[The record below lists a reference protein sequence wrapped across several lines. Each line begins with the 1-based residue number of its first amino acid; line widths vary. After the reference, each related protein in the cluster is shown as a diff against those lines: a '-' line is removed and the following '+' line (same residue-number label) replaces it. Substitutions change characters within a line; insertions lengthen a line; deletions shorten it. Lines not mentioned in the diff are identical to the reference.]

1 MLLVVLSVV
10 LMVADQRLAAMREA
24 RSLLEYVVYPLQILA
39 NLPNQ
44 AGHTLGETLSSRTTL
59 LERNHRLSREN
70 LLLQGR
76 LQQFKALKSENTHL
90 RELLNASQHSS
101 GKVKIA
107 RLVSIDLDPYSQR
120 ELIDA
125 GRHEG
130 VYTGQPVIDATGL
143 MGQVIQVGPFN
154 AQVLLIADPSSAVP
168 VIDTRSGLRLLA
180 IGTGE
185 PDILDVRSAPVNA
198 DIRVGDLLATSGLG
212 ERFPPRY
219 PVCRVKKVQR
229 EAGNPFAKVQC
240 QPTAKLNHNREVL
253 LLWYHPA
260 HKPAKQPAK
269 PPYGHHEKAK

>member
-1 MLLVVLSVV
+1 
-10 LMVADQRLAAMREA
+10 MVADQRLAAMREA
-24 RSLLEYVVYPLQILA
+24 RNLLEYVVYPLQVLA
-39 NLPNQ
+39 SLPDQ
-44 AGHTLGETLSSRTTL
+44 IGKGLGDTLSSRTKL
-59 LERNHRLSREN
+59 IESNHELRQEI

-76 LQQFKALKSENTHL
+76 LQQFKALKSENSHL
-90 RELLNASQHSS
+90 RGLLNASQHIS

-107 RLVSIDLDPYSQR
+107 RLVSIDLAPYSQR

-130 VYTGQPVIDATGL
+130 VYRGQPVIDATGL

-185 PDILDVRSAPVNA
+185 ADTLDVQSAPVNA
-198 DIRVGDLLATSGLG
+198 DIHVGDLLTTSGLG

-219 PVCRVKKVQR
+219 PVCRVKKIQR
-229 EAGNPFAKVQC
+229 EAGSPFAKIAC
-240 QPTAKLNHNREVL
+240 QPTARLNNNREVL

-260 HKPAKQPAK
+260 HKPVGQPGNAL
-269 PPYGHHEKAK
+269 PGHRGKAK